1 MRLAPIL
8 DGLELE
14 KLYAEIKGST
24 CTNACCWLTGAGL
37 EAFMKGLANG
47 LPNDLIAMDCRE
59 DDGEVKQHIS
69 LWTEEREKRR
79 RHLGEERYREGYTHG

>member
-1 MRLAPIL
+1 
-8 DGLELE
+8 
-14 KLYAEIKGST
+14 
-24 CTNACCWLTGAGL
+24 
-37 EAFMKGLANG
+37 MKGFANG